1 MQVTKKQFKSLLK
14 ECIIELLEEG
24 SFNSALKEVIS
35 ESIHQKRNQG
45 SNGSLAGISTFDVM
59 NSLRQSVG
67 SDDSDDDYSSQVP
80 QYLNEV
86 LGGQTKVV
94 YEKSPLSQIPQ
105 RSTSNAH
112 LQQNNQLSRIVQQ
125 TAAQSAGSDPNRAKL
140 MESIFA
146 DTAMTTCVMQK
157 DDRGAGSL
165 AGLLPNETP
174 MSSQQLKQE
183 TQVIESLAPGGD
195 ISRWAKVA
203 AMSMRSKK
211 I

>member
-1 MQVTKKQFKSLLK
+1 MQVTKKQFKTLLK
-14 ECIIELLEEG
+14 ECIKELLEEG
-24 SFNSALKEVIS
+24 SFNSALKEVIA
-35 ESIHQKRNQG
+35 ESLHGKRAQNN
-45 SNGSLAGISTFDVM
+45 NGSLAGISAFDVM
-59 NSLRQSVG
+59 NSLRQSVTP
-67 SDDSDDDYSSQVP
+67 DDDDDYSNQVP

-94 YEKSPLSQIPQ
+94 YEKSPLSQMTKPA
-105 RSTSNAH
+105 SNAH
-112 LQQNNQLSRIVQQ
+112 QHQNNQLSRIVQQ
-125 TAAQSAGSDPNRAKL
+125 TAAQSAGSDPGRAKL

-157 DDRGAGSL
+157 DDRGAGGL

-183 TQVIESLAPGGD
+183 TQAIESLAPGGD
-195 ISRWAKVA
+195 MSRWAKVA

>member
-1 MQVTKKQFKSLLK
+1 MQVTKKQFKTLLK
-14 ECIIELLEEG
+14 ECIKELLEEG

-35 ESIHQKRNQG
+35 ESLQEKRTQG
-45 SNGSLAGISTFDVM
+45 RNDSLAGISTFDVM
-59 NSLRQSVG
+59 NSLRQSAG
-67 SDDSDDDYSSQVP
+67 TDDSDDYNSQVP

-94 YEKSPLSQIPQ
+94 YEKSPLSQMS
-105 RSTSNAH
+105 RTTSNVH
-112 LQQNNQLSRIVQQ
+112 QQQNNQLSRIVQQ
-125 TAAQSAGSDPNRAKL
+125 TAAQSAGSDPGRAKL

-146 DTAMTTCVMQK
+146 DTAMTTCVLQK
-157 DDRGAGSL
+157 DDRGAGGL

-174 MSSQQLKQE
+174 MSNQQLRQE